1 MELLI
6 AGGQLDPNIG
16 RVLRRVLERRLA
28 YVDVL
33 VGPGVVPVVS
43 LEYPQLSL
51 KKLCIRFPLWPHRP
65 ARVAA
70 DIAPPLEPQLNAWR
84 RVPNAALAG
93 YAQGHITSA

>member
-43 LEYPQLSL
+43 LEYPQLLLS
-51 KKLCIRFPLWPHRP
+51 ISGRP
-65 ARVAA
+65 VTAKSAFSATMPSGKTVPAIARPRLVRS
-70 DIAPPLEPQLNAWR
+70 I
-84 RVPNAALAG
+84 G
-93 YAQGHITSA
+93 TI